1 MRYALSLRLF
11 RTVSHLTP
19 CVVTVSLCTPCAVAA
34 QATPDTVTL
43 PPVVVTATRVP
54 TALDAV
60 PAAVTVLSGDHL
72 RAQGIRTV
80 AEALRTVPGAQVVE
94 TGSFG
99 GQTSLFLRGGES
111 DYAKVLLDGVP
122 LNQPGGAFD
131 FANLTTDNVDRIEI
145 VRGPT
150 SVLYGSDAVTGV
162 IQIFTHAGRGMPRI
176 SAGAEAGG
184 YGSSR
189 VAAHVA
195 GGGAGADYSL
205 GLEQF
210 ESDGMFAFN
219 SQYRNSV
226 LSARMRIGRP
236 AASQAV
242 LVARYGDGV
251 FHYPTNSAGQLV
263 DRNQRQAETGPALS
277 LDLSHPFGARLV
289 ARALL
294 ALHRSIRRL
303 DDPQD
308 SPGDTTDFA
317 YDFHSR
323 DRIGRAGVDAR
334 VDYHLAS
341 ATTLSAGVSIERST
355 LQSTNRCTGS
365 FGDCSSPAMDTAR
378 VDRGYSLQ
386 ALTVR
391 GRSSLVVGARLDQD
405 DRFGSFV
412 TYRTGATYR
421 MASATRLRVA
431 VGTAF
436 KAPTFFET
444 FATGFVTGNPGLKP
458 EHSRSWEAGIEQTIA
473 GGRAT
478 VALTW
483 FDQRF
488 RDLVD
493 FSFDSTPSYRN
504 VARARARGLE
514 AVARATLG
522 AAWSVD
528 AEYTYLA
535 TRVLNAGFDQ
545 TSGAAFATGQR
556 LLRRPTHGANLTLGY
571 RDGPRAAAG
580 LVLRYTGRRDD
591 LDFSTFPFPR
601 VTLAPSTRADAS
613 VSITIHS
620 GQATAP
626 GLTLTGRV
634 ENLFDDHRREVVNF
648 PTRGRTLFLGGRVS
662 FGL

>member
-1 MRYALSLRLF
+1 LS
-11 RTVSHLTP
+11 
-19 CVVTVSLCTPCAVAA
+19 A
-34 QATPDTVTL
+34 QSPDTVSL

-145 VRGPT
+145 VRGPA

-176 SAGAEAGG
+176 TAGGETGG

-189 VAAHVA
+189 IAAHVA

-205 GLEQF
+205 GLTRF
-210 ESDGMFAFN
+210 ESDGLFRFN
-219 SQYRNSV
+219 NQYRNSV
-226 LSARMRIGRP
+226 LSARLRVGRP
-236 AASQAV
+236 MASQAV

-263 DRNQRQAETGPALS
+263 DRNQHQAETGPALS

-294 ALHRSIRRL
+294 TLHRSTRRL
-303 DDPQD
+303 EDPQD
-308 SPGDTTDFA
+308 SSGDTTDFA

-323 DRIGRAGVDAR
+323 DRIGRAGVEGR
-334 VDYHLAS
+334 VDYHFAS
-341 ATTLSAGVSIERST
+341 ATTLSAGVSVERAT

-365 FGDCSSPAMDTAR
+365 FGDCSSAALDTAR
-378 VDRGYSLQ
+378 VDRGYFLQ

-391 GRSSLVVGARLDQD
+391 GRASLVAGARLDQD

-421 MASATRLRVA
+421 AASATRLRVA

-444 FATGFVTGNPGLKP
+444 FATGFVTGNPDLKP
-458 EHSRSWEAGIEQTIA
+458 EHSRSWEAGIEQTLA

-478 VALTW
+478 AALTW

-514 AVARATLG
+514 AVARTVLG

-535 TRVLNAGFDQ
+535 TRVLDAGFDQ
-545 TSGAAFATGQR
+545 TSGAAFAAGQR
-556 LLRRPTHGANLTLGY
+556 LLRRPTHSAGLVLGY
-571 RDGPRAAAG
+571 RGGRRATAG
-580 LVLRYTGRRDD
+580 LVLRYTGGRDD

-601 VTLAPSTRADAS
+601 VTLAPSTRVDAS
-613 VSITIHS
+613 VSVTILS

-626 GLTLTGRV
+626 ALTLTGRV
-634 ENLFDDHRREVVNF
+634 ENLFDDRRREVVNF
-648 PTRGRTLFLGGRVS
+648 PTRGRTLFLGGRAS
-662 FGL
+662 FAP

>member
-1 MRYALSLRLF
+1 MRHAFSILLF
-11 RTVSHLTP
+11 
-19 CVVTVSLCTPCAVAA
+19 VTVSLSTPFVLSA
-34 QATPDTVTL
+34 QGPDTVHL
-43 PPVVVTATRVP
+43 PPVVVTATRIP

-60 PAAVTVLSGDHL
+60 PAAVTVLSGDRL

-131 FANLTTDNVDRIEI
+131 FANLTTDNIDRIEI
-145 VRGPT
+145 VRGPA

-176 SAGAEAGG
+176 TAGAEVGG

-189 VAAHVA
+189 LTAHVA
-195 GGGAGADYSL
+195 GGGAGGDYSF
-205 GLEQF
+205 GFEQF
-210 ESDGMFAFN
+210 ESDGVFAFN
-219 SQYRNSV
+219 NQYRNRV
-226 LSARMRIGRP
+226 VSARLRVGRP

-263 DRNQRQAETGPALS
+263 DRNQHQEETGPALS
-277 LDLSHPFGARLV
+277 LDLSHPFGARLA

-294 ALHRSIRRL
+294 TLHRSTRRL

-308 SPGDTTDFA
+308 SAGDTTDFA

-323 DRIGRAGVDAR
+323 DRIGRAGAEGR
-334 VDYHLAS
+334 VDYHLAP
-341 ATTLSAGVSIERST
+341 ATTLSAGVSVERAT

-365 FGDCSSPAMDTAR
+365 FGDCSGAALDTAR
-378 VDRGYSLQ
+378 VDRGYFLQ
-386 ALTVR
+386 ALAVR
-391 GRSSLVVGARLDQD
+391 GRASLVAGARLDDD
-405 DRFGSFV
+405 DRFGSFGTV
-412 TYRTGATYR
+412 RTGATYR
-421 MASATRLRVA
+421 VGSTTRLRAA

-436 KAPTFFET
+436 KTPTFFET
-444 FATGFVTGNPGLKP
+444 FATGFVTGNPDLQP
-458 EHSRSWEAGIEQTIA
+458 EHSRSWEVGFEQTIVR
-473 GGRAT
+473 GRAT
-478 VALTW
+478 AALTW

-504 VARARARGLE
+504 IARARARGLE
-514 AVARATLG
+514 AVARTTLG
-522 AAWSVD
+522 TAWSVD

-535 TRVLNAGFDQ
+535 TRVLDAGFDQ
-545 TSGAAFATGQR
+545 TSGAAFAAGQR
-556 LLRRPTHGANLTLGY
+556 LLRRPTHSAGLTFGY
-571 RDGPRAAAG
+571 RGGRRATAG

-601 VTLAPSTRADAS
+601 VVLAPSTRVDAS
-613 VSITIHS
+613 VNVTIRS
-620 GQATAP
+620 ERATAP
-626 GLTLTGRV
+626 ALTLTGRV
-634 ENLFDDHRREVVNF
+634 ENLFDDHRREVANF
-648 PTRGRTLFLGGRVS
+648 PTRGRTLFLGGRAT

>member
-1 MRYALSLRLF
+1 MRNAFFLRLF
-11 RTVSHLTP
+11 HTVSL
-19 CVVTVSLCTPCAVAA
+19 VTVSLFTPCVVAA

-80 AEALRTVPGAQVVE
+80 AEALRAVPGAHVVE

-145 VRGPT
+145 VRGPA

-162 IQIFTHAGRGMPRI
+162 IQIFTHAGRGVPRVT
-176 SAGAEAGG
+176 AGAEAGG

-205 GLEQF
+205 GVEQF

-219 SQYRNSV
+219 SQYRNRV
-226 LSARMRIGRP
+226 ASARLRVGRP

-242 LVARYGDGV
+242 LVVRYGDGD

-263 DRNQRQAETGPALS
+263 DRNQQQVETGPALS

-289 ARALL
+289 ARALV
-294 ALHRSIRRL
+294 ALHRTIRRL
-303 DDPQD
+303 EDPQD
-308 SPGDTTDFA
+308 SPADTTDFA

-323 DRIGRAGVDAR
+323 DRIERDGVDAR

-341 ATTLSAGVSIERST
+341 ATTVSAGVSVERAA
-355 LQSTNRCTGS
+355 LHSTNRCTGS

-378 VDRGYSLQ
+378 IDRGYYLQ

-391 GRSSLVVGARLDQD
+391 GLGSLVAGARLDQD
-405 DRFGSFV
+405 DRFGSFL
-412 TYRTGATYR
+412 TYRLGATYR
-421 MASATRLRVA
+421 VAFATRVRIA

-444 FATGFVTGNPGLKP
+444 FAAGFVTGNPDLKP
-458 EHSRSWEAGIEQTIA
+458 EHSRSWEAGIEQTLA

-478 VALTW
+478 AALTW

-514 AVARATLG
+514 AVARLG
-522 AAWSVD
+522 LGPAWSID

-535 TRVLNAGFDQ
+535 TRVLDAGFDQ
-545 TSGAAFATGQR
+545 TSGAAFAAGQR
-556 LLRRPTHGANLTLGY
+556 LLRRPTHSAGLTLGV
-571 RDGPRAAAG
+571 RAGRRATAG
-580 LVLRYTGRRDD
+580 LVLRYAGRRDD
-591 LDFSTFPFPR
+591 LDFSSFPFPR

-613 VSITIHS
+613 VSVMILS

-626 GLTLTGRV
+626 ALTLTGRV
-634 ENLFDDHRREVVNF
+634 ENLFDDQRREVVNF
-648 PTRGRTLFLGGRVS
+648 PTRGRTLFVGGRATVG
-662 FGL
+662 F

>member
-1 MRYALSLRLF
+1 MRYAFSMRF
-11 RTVSHLTP
+11 FF
-19 CVVTVSLCTPCAVAA
+19 TVSLSTPWVLSA
-34 QATPDTVTL
+34 QGSDTVTL
-43 PPVVVTATRVP
+43 PPVVVTATRIP

-80 AEALRTVPGAQVVE
+80 AEALRAVPGAQVVE

-145 VRGPT
+145 VRGPA

-162 IQIFTHAGRGMPRI
+162 VQIFTHAGRGTPRVT
-176 SAGAEAGG
+176 AGVEAGG

-189 VAAHVA
+189 VAAHLA

-210 ESDGMFAFN
+210 ESDGIFAFN

-226 LSARMRIGRP
+226 VSARLRVGRP

-242 LVARYGDGV
+242 LVARYGDGD
-251 FHYPTNSAGQLV
+251 FHFPTNSAGQQV
-263 DRNQRQAETGPALS
+263 DRNQQQVETGPTLS

-289 ARALL
+289 ARALV
-294 ALHRSIRRL
+294 ALHRTIRRL
-303 DDPQD
+303 EDPQD
-308 SPGDTTDFA
+308 SAGDTTDFA
-317 YDFHSR
+317 YAFHSR
-323 DRIGRAGVDAR
+323 DRIGRDGVDAR
-334 VDYHLAS
+334 IDYRLAS
-341 ATTLSAGVSIERST
+341 ATTLSAGVSVERAT

-378 VDRGYSLQ
+378 VDRGYYLQ
-386 ALTVR
+386 ALIVR
-391 GRSSLVVGARLDQD
+391 GRGSVVAGARLDQD

-412 TYRTGATYR
+412 TYRMGATYR
-421 MASATRLRVA
+421 VASATRVRIA

-444 FATGFVTGNPGLKP
+444 FATGFVTGNPDLNP
-458 EHSRSWEAGIEQTIA
+458 EHSRSWEAGIEQSLA

-478 VALTW
+478 AAITW

-514 AVARATLG
+514 AVAG
-522 AAWSVD
+522 AALGPAWRVD

-535 TRVLNAGFDQ
+535 TRVLDAGFDQ
-545 TSGAAFATGQR
+545 TTGAAFAAGQT
-556 LLRRPTHGANLTLGY
+556 LLRRPTHSAGLTLGY
-571 RDGPRAAAG
+571 RAGRRATAG
-580 LVLRYTGRRDD
+580 LAVRYSGRRDD

-601 VTLAPSTRADAS
+601 VTLAPRTRADAS
-613 VSITIHS
+613 INVLVLS

-626 GLTLTGRV
+626 ALTLTGRL
-634 ENLFDDHRREVVNF
+634 ENLFDDQRREVFNF
-648 PTRGRTLFLGGRVS
+648 PTRGRTLFLGGRAT
-662 FGL
+662 FGW

>member
-1 MRYALSLRLF
+1 MRYAFSVRLFVTLSLF
-11 RTVSHLTP
+11 TP
-19 CVVTVSLCTPCAVAA
+19 FALSA
-34 QATPDTVTL
+34 QGPDTIQL
-43 PPVVVTATRVP
+43 PPIVVTATRVP
-54 TALDAV
+54 TAVDGV
-60 PAAVTVLSGDHL
+60 PAAVTVLSGDRL
-72 RAQGIRTV
+72 RAQGIRTI

-145 VRGPT
+145 VRGPA

-162 IQIFTHAGRGMPRI
+162 IQIFTHAGRGKARI
-176 SAGAEAGG
+176 TAGAEVGG

-189 VAAHVA
+189 VGAHVA
-195 GGGAGADYSL
+195 GGGAAADYSF
-205 GLEQF
+205 GLDQF
-210 ESDGMFAFN
+210 KSDGVFAFN
-219 SQYRNSV
+219 NQYRNSV
-226 LSARMRIGRP
+226 VSARLRVGRP
-236 AASQAV
+236 GASRAV

-263 DRNQRQAETGPALS
+263 DRNQQQAETGPALS
-277 LDLSHPFGARLV
+277 FEVSHPFGARLV

-294 ALHRSIRRL
+294 ALHRSTRRL
-303 DDPQD
+303 EDPQD
-308 SPGDTTDFA
+308 SAGDTTDFA
-317 YDFHSR
+317 YDFHGR
-323 DRIGRAGVDAR
+323 DRIGRAGVEGR

-341 ATTLSAGVSIERST
+341 ATTLSAGVSVERAT
-355 LQSTNRCTGS
+355 LHSTNRCTGS
-365 FGDCSSPAMDTAR
+365 FGDCSRPGMDTAR

-391 GRSSLVVGARLDQD
+391 GRASLVAGARLDLD

-421 MASATRLRVA
+421 VASATRLRVA

-444 FATGFVTGNPGLKP
+444 FASGFVSGNPDLKP
-458 EHSRSWEAGIEQTIA
+458 EHSRSWEAGIEQTLA
-473 GGRAT
+473 GVRAT

-514 AVARATLG
+514 AVARALLG

-545 TSGAAFATGQR
+545 TSGAAFAAGRR
-556 LLRRPTHGANLTLGY
+556 LLRRPTHSASLTLGY
-571 RDGPRAAAG
+571 QGGRRATAG

-591 LDFSTFPFPR
+591 LDFSSFPFPR
-601 VTLAPSTRADAS
+601 VTLAPSTRANAS
-613 VSITIHS
+613 VSVTILS
-620 GQATAP
+620 GRATAP
-626 GLTLTGRV
+626 ALTLTGRV
-634 ENLFDDHRREVVNF
+634 ENLFDDQRREVVNF
-648 PTRGRTLFLGGRVS
+648 PTRGRTLFLGGRAS
-662 FGL
+662 FAP